1 MQIKVNRNYV
11 WANILV
17 DQLAEFGVKYACI
30 SPGSRSTPLTYTLS
44 QKRKIT
50 TYAIIDERSSGFFA
64 LGIAKQTD
72 SPVVVVTTSGTAAAE
87 LYPAI
92 IEAYQNRVPLIICT
106 ADRPAYL
113 RNSGANQT
121 INQDNLYKNHI
132 RFFYDAGLPKLKLKD
147 IDNLKKQIRNAF
159 DICFFKNK
167 GPVHIN
173 FPFEKP
179 LEPNTYTDEIEENII
194 SESIPIEFNLNQKP
208 ADDKKLKADISKAI
222 KLILKSPPLLITV
235 GPGNFSEK
243 FTQLL
248 ENFSTKFAIPIFAD
262 ASSGLAFK
270 PNKLLNL
277 VTNFDALIRSDSF
290 KNLFV
295 PRLSFHFGR
304 TATSKN
310 LEEYLSDSR
319 VKRFVVNRFGDMFDT
334 YQKADVIKISEE
346 DFIELMLKI
355 EFSPSDKSF
364 KNLALLKS
372 LDDKIEE
379 IKTSILFNTDKLNEP
394 SILIN
399 ILNSIP
405 PNSNLMI
412 GNSIPI
418 RDMDFFASSITK
430 NINVFQN
437 RGASGIDG
445 VTSTAMGICIKSK
458 NPTYLITG
466 DLAFYYDINS
476 LLLAKQY
483 EIPLITI
490 LINNNGGGIFRFL
503 PISEHK
509 EVFEKYFL
517 TPTHLSFKEIV
528 QAFGIDYKELKSHQ
542 DILTHIKVSNIRKKA
557 VVFEIKTNSEF
568 SLSIRKKYW
577 KKVNK
582 FIENFARSY
591 ET

>member
-1 MQIKVNRNYV
+1 MQIKVNRNHV

-30 SPGSRSTPLTYTLS
+30 SPGSRSTPLTYALS
-44 QKRKIT
+44 QKRKII
-50 TYAIIDERSSGFFA
+50 TYPIIDERSSGFFA
-64 LGIAKQTD
+64 LGIAKQTGL
-72 SPVVVVTTSGTAAAE
+72 PLVVVTTSGTAAAE

-132 RFFYDAGLPKLKLKD
+132 RFFYDARLPKLNLKE
-147 IDNLKKQIRNAF
+147 IDNFKVQIRKAF
-159 DICFFKNK
+159 NVCMFENR
-167 GPVHIN
+167 GPVHLN

-179 LEPNTYTDEIEENII
+179 LEPNSFTDEVEEKIV
-194 SESIPIEFNLNQKP
+194 SKTIPDQFNFKDNLVDN
-208 ADDKKLKADISKAI
+208 KKLKADIFRAK
-222 KLILKSPPLLITV
+222 KLIVKHNSLLITV

-243 FTQLL
+243 FIRLL
-248 ENFSTKFAIPIFAD
+248 EKFSTKFTIPIFAD

-270 PNKLLNL
+270 PTKLLNL
-277 VTNFDALIRSDSF
+277 VSNFDALIRCDAF
-290 KNLFV
+290 KNLFI
-295 PRLSFHFGR
+295 PRLNFHFGR

-310 LEEYLSDSR
+310 LEEFLADKR
-319 VKRFVVNRFGDMFDT
+319 IKRFVVNKFGDMFDS
-334 YQKADVIKISEE
+334 YRKSDVIKMNEE
-346 DFIELMLKI
+346 DFIEEMLNI
-355 EFSPSDKSF
+355 EFSPDNKSF
-364 KNLALLKS
+364 KNLTLLKN
-372 LDDKIEE
+372 LDEKIEG
-379 IKTSILFNTDKLNEP
+379 IKTSTVLNSHKLNEP
-394 SILIN
+394 SILID
-399 ILNSIP
+399 IINSIP
-405 PNSNLMI
+405 PDSNLMI

-445 VTSTAMGICIKSK
+445 VTSTALGICSSSKS
-458 NPTYLITG
+458 PTYLITG

-483 EIPLITI
+483 DIPLITI

-509 EVFEKYFL
+509 EVFTKYFL
-517 TPTHLSFKEIV
+517 TPTHISYKDIV
-528 QAFGIDYKELKSHQ
+528 QAFGIDYKELKTHQ
-542 DILTHIKVSNIRKKA
+542 DILTHIKVSNVRKKA
-557 VVFEIKTNSEF
+557 VVFEIKTNSEY
-568 SLSIRKKYW
+568 SLSVRKKYW

-582 FIENFARSY
+582 FVDNFARRY
-591 ET
+591 EN